1 MDIKMATDKIYPN
14 PSNSSI
20 HIRYKKTTDSNSKL
34 LVYNV
39 KGQTMRSVNLSA
51 GTDLHLLDV
60 SGLQKG
66 VYMIHIRHAD
76 GTLHNNSF
84 IKY

>member
-1 MDIKMATDKIYPN
+1 M
-14 PSNSSI
+14 
-20 HIRYKKTTDSNSKL
+20 
-34 LVYNV
+34 
-39 KGQTMRSVNLSA
+39 QSVNLNA
-51 GTDLHLLDV
+51 GTDVHLLDV